1 MRSFV
6 AVAALLLA
14 APAAG
19 AQTVTVE
26 QPWARATA
34 PQAQAGAVYATLTAA
49 TADRLTGASTP
60 VAASVQV
67 HENIHDNGVVRMRE
81 LEGGLPLEPGKPV
94 TLAPG
99 GYHLML
105 IGLKQQLK
113 PGDSFPLTLSFANE
127 PPVTVTVPV
136 AAAGAAAAVPMDHM
150 HMH

>member
-81 LEGGLPLEPGKPV
+81 LECGLPLEPGKPV

-105 IGLKQQLK
+105 MRPHRAIH
-113 PGDSFPLTLSFANE
+113 PGDKVLIKFHFDSG
-127 PPVTVTVPV
+127 PVVSVPFEV
-136 AAAGAAAAVPMDHM
+136 RAGS
-150 HMH
+150 